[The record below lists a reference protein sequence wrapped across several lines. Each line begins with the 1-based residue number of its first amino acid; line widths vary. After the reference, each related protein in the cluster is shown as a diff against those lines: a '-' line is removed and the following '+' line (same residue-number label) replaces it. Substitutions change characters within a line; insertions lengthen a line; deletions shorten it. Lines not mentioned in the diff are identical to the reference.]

1 MRVHTNPLSA
11 DAEPL
16 DPANPGPFIAL
27 AGSQFV
33 RMDGESALY
42 RSREGREGRA
52 YPGWLVI
59 RPDGSGDGG
68 ALFADPVNVGDDE
81 IWGVAG

>member
-27 AGSQFV
+27 AGSQFLRQEGDTV
-33 RMDGESALY
+33 VY
-42 RSREGREGRA
+42 QSREGREGRA
-52 YPGWLVI
+52 YPGWLVV
-59 RPDGSGDGG
+59 RPDGSGD
-68 ALFADPVNVGDDE
+68 AMFADPENLGDGKV
-81 IWGVAG
+81 WGVAAG